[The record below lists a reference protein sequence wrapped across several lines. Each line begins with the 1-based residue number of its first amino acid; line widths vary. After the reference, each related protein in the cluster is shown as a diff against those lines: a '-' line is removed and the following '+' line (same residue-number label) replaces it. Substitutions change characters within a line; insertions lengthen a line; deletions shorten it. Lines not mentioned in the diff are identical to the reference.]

1 MTKIKKIL
9 RKIMLI
15 LTLII
20 ILGGIAFGI
29 LIHFDK
35 IEQEK
40 QYQIK
45 IKEEN
50 KLESQRM
57 EQKRKENKWKAQ
69 QMEQERKENII
80 DDKTREELRK
90 KFDSKEDRKKI
101 EEITKKIK
109 KEKRNAELYY
119 KRGELYSYVYE
130 NKKAYSDYTKA
141 IELNPNKGLYYVGRA
156 IIYKDNEIKKAE
168 EDIAKALELS
178 DDLETYKATGVYYA
192 IKDEY
197 ESAIE
202 MYKKALLMKLS
213 DKETMDLYERLEDV
227 YNLNFNATELLEL
240 SEINIERFPKNFK
253 GYYYKAEAYQ
263 MVYDAVSSGDIEKG
277 YANREIIN
285 AYTEGIKKA
294 SKKSRLYL
302 GRGNWYYSFG
312 EYSIAEKD
320 YIEAIKLAED
330 SSDKIMAYYNIAVLY
345 DEIGK
350 KDEAVKYYK
359 KTIDEDINRSENCEK
374 SDSIESCKALIKIYD
389 MNKDTENMK
398 KYELLLKELEKYHRI
413 LNEDSRGN

>member
-1 MTKIKKIL
+1 MTRIKKIL

-20 ILGGIAFGI
+20 ILSGIAFGI
-29 LIHFDK
+29 IIHFDK

-50 KLESQRM
+50 KLEAQRM
-57 EQKRKENKWKAQ
+57 EQK
-69 QMEQERKENII
+69 RKENII

-90 KFDSKEDRKKI
+90 KFDNKEDRKKI

-109 KEKRNAELYY
+109 KEKRNPELYY

-156 IIYKDNEIKKAE
+156 IIYKKNEIKKAE

-178 DDLETYKATGVYYA
+178 DDLETYKKIGTYYTFNN
-192 IKDEY
+192 KY
-197 ESAIE
+197 ESAIDI
-202 MYKKALLMKLS
+202 YKKVLLMKLS
-213 DKETMDLYERLEDV
+213 DEEKRDLYQRLEDV
-227 YNLNFNATELLEL
+227 YNSNSNNHELLEL
-240 SEINIERFPKNFK
+240 SEMHIKKFPKDFV
-253 GYYYKAEAYQ
+253 GYYFKARAYK
-263 MVYDAVSSGDIEKG
+263 MVYNTLYDEDVQKGDANK
-277 YANREIIN
+277 EIIK
-285 AYTEGIKKA
+285 AYIEGIKEA
-294 SKKSRLYL
+294 SKKSVLYL
-302 GRGNWYYSFG
+302 ERGNWYYHFG
-312 EYSIAEKD
+312 EYSKAEKD
-320 YIEAIKLAED
+320 YIEAIKLAEN
-330 SSDKIMAYYNIAVLY
+330 SSHKIMAYYKIAVFY

-350 KDEAVKYYK
+350 NDEAIKYYK
-359 KTIDEDINRSENCEK
+359 KTIDEDIKGNENCEK
-374 SDSIESCKALIKIYD
+374 SDSIESCKALIEIYD

-413 LNEDSRGN
+413 LNEDSRG